1 MKTKMTP
8 KPLAK
13 ILSGPK
19 PRRIHQNFHFF
30 YRLTCMKIPRRVT
43 RNSFKFGTFPG
54 ETDLRPLPGPSCSS
68 SKPAVC
74 PAEPATRVT
83 GGRRVPA
90 RHCPRFCG
98 LECFQNLFRAG
109 VGGWGQKHFF
119 PLLTLPCASLPDAS
133 DGVQNLR
140 WLLSL
145 GQ

>member
-1 MKTKMTP
+1 MVKTKMTP

-43 RNSFKFGTFPG
+43 GNSFKFGTFPG
-54 ETDLRPLPGPSCSS
+54 ETDFRPLPGPSCSS

-74 PAEPATRVT
+74 PAEPRESREAVVSLHVTARVSVDLSVFRISSEREW
-83 GGRRVPA
+83 GG
-90 RHCPRFCG
+90 
-98 LECFQNLFRAG
+98 
-109 VGGWGQKHFF
+109 GQKRFF

-133 DGVQNLR
+133 DGVQSLR